1 MRRVISV
8 KSAIAFALVLAVL
21 AFLAGSSSAPTPATA
36 QAPIVWKVQ
45 SAWPPT
51 SIVQDAAKLLVET
64 IEKTSGGRLKL
75 ELSPAGAIVPPF
87 EIQDAVNRG
96 VLDAGHTTPGY
107 IIGKLKA
114 FIPLTHGPLFG
125 MDFIDYYGWYW
136 EGGGHELL
144 NEAYQQKLKMNVV
157 SFQVH
162 PEGPQ
167 AMGWFKK
174 EIRSFK
180 DIKGQRYRI
189 YAAGAEV
196 YNKLGIASV
205 VLAGGEIVPALERGA
220 IDGAEWINC
229 YDDKILGMD
238 KVAKFHY
245 APGMH
250 EPVTVGEFIIN
261 KAKWDALP
269 ADLKEI
275 VKVSVQASYW
285 NHFVRFQEKTAKACA
300 ELIAAGVKI
309 VKTTDE
315 LNKGFLKAYDEV
327 WQADA
332 AKDDFYKKVIDSQK
346 KYSGLL
352 VPYRLSYWPNYNF
365 IAEHYYKEKIW
376 LKGPEP
382 AVATVASRAP
392 VPAAPASA
400 PAPSAKVDLKAVQE
414 ALKAKG
420 FDPGGVDGSM
430 GPKTRRAIMDFQ
442 KKEGLPG
449 TGTLDAAT
457 LAKLGVAK

>member
-1 MRRVISV
+1 VVVGLTAYVVGAHSGSIVRPSV
-8 KSAIAFALVLAVL
+8 
-21 AFLAGSSSAPTPATA
+21 ATA
-36 QAPIVWKVQ
+36 QAPIKWKVQ

-51 SIVQDAAKLLVET
+51 SIVQDAAKQHVET
-64 IEKTSGGRLKL
+64 IEKTSGGRLQI

-96 VLDAGHTTPGY
+96 VLDGGHTTPGY

-144 NEAYQQKLKMNVV
+144 NEAYQQRLKMNVV

-167 AMGWFKK
+167 AMGWFRK
-174 EIRSFK
+174 EIRSFN

-189 YAAGAEV
+189 YSAGAEV

-229 YDDKILGMD
+229 YDDKILGLD
-238 KVAKFHY
+238 KVAKYHY

-269 ADLKEI
+269 ADLKEV
-275 VKVSVQASYW
+275 VKTSAQASYW
-285 NHFVRFQEKTAKACA
+285 NHFVRFQEKTAKACQ
-300 ELIAAGVKI
+300 ELLASGVKVI
-309 VKTTDE
+309 KTTDE
-315 LNKGFLKAYDEV
+315 LNRGFLRAFDEV
-327 WQADA
+327 MQADA
-332 AKDDFYKKVIDSQK
+332 SKDEFYRKVIDSQK
-346 KYSGLL
+346 KYSSLV

-365 IAEHYYKEKIW
+365 IAEHYHKDKIW
-376 LKGPEP
+376 LK
-382 AVATVASRAP
+382 
-392 VPAAPASA
+392 
-400 PAPSAKVDLKAVQE
+400 
-414 ALKAKG
+414 
-420 FDPGGVDGSM
+420 
-430 GPKTRRAIMDFQ
+430 
-442 KKEGLPG
+442 
-449 TGTLDAAT
+449 
-457 LAKLGVAK
+457 

>member
-1 MRRVISV
+1 MSTNVVNPLLPGGTHMARLIPLRF
-8 KSAIAFALVLAVL
+8 AIVTVVLTAFI
-21 AFLAGSSSAPTPATA
+21 AFLAGSYSAPAPATA
-36 QAPIVWKVQ
+36 QAPIRWKVQ

-51 SIVQDAAKLLVET
+51 SIVQDAAKLLVDT
-64 IEKTSGGRLKL
+64 IQKTSGGRLQI
-75 ELSPAGAIVPPF
+75 ELSPAGAVVPPF
-87 EIQDAVNRG
+87 EIQDAVSRG

-174 EIRSFK
+174 EIRSFA
-180 DIKGQRYRI
+180 DIKGSRYRI

-250 EPVTVGEFIIN
+250 EPTTVGEFIIN

-275 VKVSVQASYW
+275 VKTSVQASYW
-285 NHFVRFQEKTAKACA
+285 NHFVRFQEKTAKACQ

-309 VKTTDE
+309 IKTTDE
-315 LNKGFLKAYDEV
+315 LNRGFLKAYDEV
-327 WQADA
+327 WKADA
-332 AKDDFYKKVIDSQK
+332 AKDDFYKKVIDSQQ
-346 KYSGLL
+346 KYSSLI

-365 IAEHYYKEKIW
+365 IAEHYYKDKVW
-376 LKGPEP
+376 LK
-382 AVATVASRAP
+382 
-392 VPAAPASA
+392 
-400 PAPSAKVDLKAVQE
+400 
-414 ALKAKG
+414 
-420 FDPGGVDGSM
+420 
-430 GPKTRRAIMDFQ
+430 
-442 KKEGLPG
+442 
-449 TGTLDAAT
+449 
-457 LAKLGVAK
+457 

>member
-1 MRRVISV
+1 MNRLL
-8 KSAIAFALVLAVL
+8 SARTSIALVIVVAIV
-21 AFLAGSSSAPTPATA
+21 AYTAGVYTAPMPATA
-36 QAPIVWKVQ
+36 QAPIKWKVQ

-64 IEKTSGGRLKL
+64 IQKTSGGRLQI
-75 ELSPAGAIVPPF
+75 ELSPAGAVVPPF
-87 EIQDAVNRG
+87 EIQDAVSRG

-107 IIGKLKA
+107 ILGKLRA

-167 AMGWFKK
+167 AMGWFRK
-174 EIRSFK
+174 EIRKFE
-180 DIKGQRYRI
+180 DIKGSRYRI

-229 YDDKILGMD
+229 YDDKVLGLD

-269 ADLKEI
+269 ADLKEV
-275 VKVSVQASYW
+275 VKTSVQASYW
-285 NHFVRFQEKTAKACA
+285 NHFVRFQEKTAKACQ
-300 ELIAAGVKI
+300 ELLASGIKI
-309 VKTTDE
+309 IKTTDD
-315 LNKGFLKAYDEV
+315 LNKRFLRAYDEI

-332 AKDDFYKKVIDSQK
+332 AKDEFYRKVIDSQK
-346 KYSGLL
+346 KYSSVV

-365 IAEHYYKEKIW
+365 IAEHYHKDKIW
-376 LKGPEP
+376 LK
-382 AVATVASRAP
+382 
-392 VPAAPASA
+392 
-400 PAPSAKVDLKAVQE
+400 
-414 ALKAKG
+414 
-420 FDPGGVDGSM
+420 
-430 GPKTRRAIMDFQ
+430 
-442 KKEGLPG
+442 
-449 TGTLDAAT
+449 
-457 LAKLGVAK
+457 

>member
-1 MRRVISV
+1 MRRLVSIQ
-8 KSAIAFALVLAVL
+8 SAIVLAVVVGLL
-21 AFLAGSSSAPTPATA
+21 AFIAGLYSAPTPATA
-36 QAPIVWKVQ
+36 QAPIRWKVQ

-64 IEKTSGGRLKL
+64 IEKSAGGRFKL
-75 ELSPAGAIVPPF
+75 ELLPAGAIVPAF

-107 IIGKLKA
+107 IIGKLRA

-136 EGGGHELL
+136 QGGGHELL
-144 NEAYQQKLKMNVV
+144 NEAYQQRLKMNVV

-174 EIRSFK
+174 EIRKFE
-180 DIKGQRYRI
+180 DMKGMKYRI

-196 YNKLGIASV
+196 YNKLGISSV
-205 VLAGGEIVPALERGA
+205 VLPGGEIVPALERGV

-229 YDDKILGMD
+229 YDDKILGID
-238 KVAKFHY
+238 KVAKYHY

-250 EPVTVGEFIIN
+250 EPTTVGEFIIN

-275 VKVSVQASYW
+275 VKTSVQASYW
-285 NHFVRFQEKTAKACA
+285 NHFVKFQEKTAKACQ
-300 ELIAAGVKI
+300 ELLAQGVKI
-309 VKTTDE
+309 IKTTDD
-315 LNKGFLKAYDEV
+315 LNNRFLKAYDEL

-332 AKDDFYKKVIDSQK
+332 AKDEFYRKVIESQK

-365 IAEHYYKEKIW
+365 IAEHYYKDKIW
-376 LKGPEP
+376 LK
-382 AVATVASRAP
+382 
-392 VPAAPASA
+392 
-400 PAPSAKVDLKAVQE
+400 
-414 ALKAKG
+414 
-420 FDPGGVDGSM
+420 
-430 GPKTRRAIMDFQ
+430 
-442 KKEGLPG
+442 
-449 TGTLDAAT
+449 
-457 LAKLGVAK
+457 